1 MQFSATAL
9 IHAKVPYFLL
19 KIAFAIPVQIS
30 PQKNAF
36 VFLQKKIFFNLLISW
51 KGLRDAQKFIEVT
64 LKTTAIAWLNY
75 VMHLNVNNFVW
86 NLLIFTYYIEELKRL
101 RLLSTSQKPSPDG
114 GEQSTPRYMWIGLT
128 ELKA

>member
-36 VFLQKKIFFNLLISW
+36 VFLQKNIFNLLISW
-51 KGLRDAQKFIEVT
+51 EGLRDA
-64 LKTTAIAWLNY
+64 
-75 VMHLNVNNFVW
+75 
-86 NLLIFTYYIEELKRL
+86 
-101 RLLSTSQKPSPDG
+101 
-114 GEQSTPRYMWIGLT
+114 
-128 ELKA
+128 